1 MNTSILGESDEMTV
15 MKRRNDFAGAPPRRE
30 MIKGATTRSSRS
42 RYLGWALVP
51 GNNEVSMS
59 RILII
64 DDDKSICQVLRSI
77 LERAGHTVL
86 DAPDGHAGLALLR
99 RDPTDV
105 VVTDIFMPAKDGIAV
120 IRELQNV
127 VAKPKIIAMSG
138 GGHKELFEWD
148 QVAVLL
154 GADRVLVKPFDRQTF
169 LLTVQEVLGGLPN
182 RKDAVLPPSATEQ
195 RKNRRFPVLFPV
207 SFGDGVT
214 AQTGTVVD
222 LAREGCRIR
231 CPDAAPGAKYFRAE
245 IRLMD
250 PYGTLTV
257 DLVVMQWSR
266 QGEFGIQF
274 IRMEPD
280 QQARLRSVIRHC
292 EEACSAPDR
301 EMERQRQLLA

>member
-1 MNTSILGESDEMTV
+1 M
-15 MKRRNDFAGAPPRRE
+15 A
-30 MIKGATTRSSRS
+30 
-42 RYLGWALVP
+42 
-51 GNNEVSMS
+51 

-64 DDDKSICQVLRSI
+64 DDEKSLRQILRRI
-77 LERAGHTVL
+77 LEREGHTVL
-86 DAPDGHAGLALLR
+86 DAPDGHIGLALWR

-105 VVTDIFMPAKDGIAV
+105 VVTDIFMPEKDGISF
-120 IRELQNV
+120 IREMQNV

-138 GGHKELFEWD
+138 GGNGGVFEWEK
-148 QVAVLL
+148 VAVLL

-195 RKNRRFPVLFPV
+195 RKNKRFPVLVPV

-222 LAREGCRIR
+222 ISHEGCRIR

-245 IRLMD
+245 IRLDD

-266 QGEFGIQF
+266 LGEFGIQF

-280 QQARLRSVIRHC
+280 QQARLRSVIRQC
-292 EEACSAPDR
+292 EEACSSPDR
-301 EMERQRQLLA
+301 ELERQRQLLA